1 MSLSVASPANTPALG
16 AAPRVRTRRAR
27 RNVGAYVSLL
37 SLVVVLAIWQ
47 ASGLFMNPIFISTP
61 SAIAVAFVK
70 MLADGSLATAF
81 LSSAGEMLLG
91 FAISCVI
98 GIGTGILMGRSRFAE
113 RAFDPLVAFGN
124 ATPTIAL
131 LPVMEIWFGLG
142 LTARIAFIV
151 IIGLWTLMVN
161 TLAGMR
167 SVQRN
172 YADVARSF
180 GLSGAAAT
188 RLVYVPAAM
197 PYILAGMRIA
207 IAQAAVG
214 MVLSGQE
221 IGEAG
226 LGGLTENFANYYQTD
241 YLIGAI
247 CTATALAMIAFFL
260 LRAAQATFFPW
271 ISATAVRKS

>member
-1 MSLSVASPANTPALG
+1 MVL
-16 AAPRVRTRRAR
+16 
-27 RNVGAYVSLL
+27 
-37 SLVVVLAIWQ
+37 LAIWQ
-47 ASGLFMNPIFISTP
+47 LSGLFMNPIFISTP
-61 SAIAVAFVK
+61 AAIAVAFVQ
-70 MLADGSLATAF
+70 MVAGGTLVTAF
-81 LSSAGEMLLG
+81 LSSAWEMLVG
-91 FAISCVI
+91 YTISCVI
-98 GIGTGILMGRSRFAE
+98 GIGTGILMGRSRLAE
-113 RAFDPLVAFGN
+113 RAFDPIVAFGN

-142 LTARIAFIV
+142 MTARLAFIV
-151 IIGLWTLMVN
+151 VIGLWTLMVN

-180 GLSGAAAT
+180 GLSAGAST

-197 PYILAGMRIA
+197 PYILTGMRIA
-207 IAQAAVG
+207 LAQAAVG

-226 LGGLTENFANYYQTD
+226 LGGLTENLANYYQTAS
-241 YLIGAI
+241 LIGAI

-260 LRAAQATFFPW
+260 LRQAQARFFPW
-271 ISATAVRKS
+271 IAATAVRRT